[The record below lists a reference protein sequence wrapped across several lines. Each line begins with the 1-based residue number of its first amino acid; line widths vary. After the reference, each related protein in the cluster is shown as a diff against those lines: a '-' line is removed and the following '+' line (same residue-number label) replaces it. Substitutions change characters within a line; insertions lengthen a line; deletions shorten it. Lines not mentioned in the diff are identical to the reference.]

1 MGLHDRL
8 NTLRRQSGS
17 EPPAPGR
24 TLAGAHAPASEPASG
39 NVLDEIRARL
49 DRMGVAGTGR
59 TRATPPS
66 SSAAVRPDEL
76 AKRLNGELIDEH
88 LVRVDRIIA
97 ASHAHGRHTLEL
109 AREPASPFWSSDQ
122 RVGFIDTET
131 TGLAGGAGTVAFMV
145 GLATL
150 EGGQVRL
157 RQWLMTAFAGEG
169 ALLAAVDAALCDC
182 DHLVSY
188 NGKTFDL
195 PLLRDRRRMQRR
207 PDAPETAH
215 TDFLHPVR
223 SLYGHAWPDC
233 RLRTVEERLLGLDR
247 QDDLPGSE
255 APWAWKA
262 YLASGRSDELERLV
276 RHNTDDILSL
286 TLLGPV
292 LARVLEDPL
301 SHEGS
306 VEGAARLVE
315 RLEGEDA
322 ARRLLEA
329 GEESLS
335 PRGKLWLARE
345 WRRAQRFDRAVPLWE
360 ALAEEGHQEALEALA
375 KYHEHQRG
383 DWDRALH
390 YAERLAPGPEAE
402 GRLTRLRARV
412 LAEVR

>member
-8 NTLRRQSGS
+8 NTLRRQAGS
-17 EPPAPGR
+17 DPPAPGR
-24 TLAGAHAPASEPASG
+24 TSAEAHAPASEPASG

-59 TRATPPS
+59 TRANPPPS
-66 SSAAVRPDEL
+66 SAVVRPDEL

-262 YLASGRSDELERLV
+262 YLSFGRSEDLERV
-276 RHNTDDILSL
+276 VQHNTDDILSL
-286 TLLGPV
+286 TLLGPALASV
-292 LARVLEDPL
+292 LAQPVA
-301 SHEGS
+301 HEAS
-306 VEGAARLVE
+306 VEGAARLME
-315 RLEGEDA
+315 RLDGPAA
-322 ARRLLEA
+322 ARRLLE
-329 GEESLS
+329 GHQKSLS
-335 PRGKLWLARE
+335 APGLLWLARE
-345 WRRAQRFDRAVPLWE
+345 WRREGRYDQAVPVWE
-360 ALAEEGHQEALEALA
+360 SLAERGVQEALEALA
-375 KYHEHQRG
+375 KYHEHQRR
-383 DWDRALH
+383 DWERALR
-390 YAERLAPGPEAE
+390 YAEQLEPGPRAD
-402 GRLTRLRARV
+402 GRLERLRMRHEAATR
-412 LAEVR
+412 